1 MRERTLVSAVI
12 CALATWALV
21 ISCSTHAQADQ
32 VAKDEN
38 VLLGVVAGESII
50 DTIETRYFLTHGPA
64 FCPAPIFSIPLIGVN
79 APHPVGA
86 VCMFSE
92 GDTLARPFVYSNAS
106 AAGGAL
112 LANAVVNLGVR
123 GLDAIPAV
131 RRNHGVLWVLLGGV
145 ALEGYNV
152 FIHNAASIH
161 GQLQYEFATGK

>member
-1 MRERTLVSAVI
+1 MRERILVSAVI

-64 FCPAPIFSIPLIGVN
+64 FCPPAIAGFRSYPPGT
-79 APHPVGA
+79 
-86 VCMFSE
+86 VCTFGE
-92 GDTLARPFVYSNAS
+92 ADTLARPFVYSNAT
-106 AAGGAL
+106 AVGGAI

-123 GLDAIPAV
+123 GLDGIPAV
-131 RRNHGVLWVLLGGV
+131 RHSHV
-145 ALEGYNV
+145 ALWALLAGTVLEGLNVVHNV
-152 FIHNAASIH
+152 FPIS
-161 GQLQYEFATGK
+161 GQIRYRLATGK